1 MIRKIDQIFKE
12 TFKAD
17 FRKENVEKAKIREL
31 RSYSPSPINI
41 NRNTSC
47 ETNQMYNPLYNQNTQ
62 SINYNDTINQNTAE
76 IEATATATNSNDIFG
91 STPYLQNFNNHLS

>member
-1 MIRKIDQIFKE
+1 
-12 TFKAD
+12 
-17 FRKENVEKAKIREL
+17 
-31 RSYSPSPINI
+31 
-41 NRNTSC
+41 
-47 ETNQMYNPLYNQNTQ
+47 MYNPLYNQNTQ